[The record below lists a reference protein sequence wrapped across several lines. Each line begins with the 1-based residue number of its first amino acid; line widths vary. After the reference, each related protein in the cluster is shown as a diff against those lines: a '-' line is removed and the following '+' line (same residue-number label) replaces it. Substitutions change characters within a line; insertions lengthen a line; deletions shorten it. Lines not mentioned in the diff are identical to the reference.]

1 MSDFLLSS
9 LSHHLLFKD
18 PSSAALEQSPLLSI
32 ATGIDA
38 DLPILPGLAAN
49 PANMFCS
56 PIQPADP
63 FDFFTRPPH
72 HAYRRRQAYND
83 PITTALLN
91 EQARREAA
99 YERERQHHLQQRR
112 RAAYEEQLKREAA
125 ILKARRIAAARQE
138 YERQLRDLFL
148 QGYRP
153 ARQDWQ
159 QTDDEEEQEEE
170 EEEETSKPSTS
181 QSYIPI
187 RSYTDA
193 KQSESEVDMQDMGSE
208 SESESEAEEE
218 EEERETDQMENDN
231 VTHESSTPQR
241 IHIEQTEGSKPKL
254 TYDEAVTIVQ
264 KHASSAI
271 TIRQRLR
278 ALEKIRSAFTEKQ
291 SQFRPPAT

>member
-1 MSDFLLSS
+1 
-9 LSHHLLFKD
+9 
-18 PSSAALEQSPLLSI
+18 
-32 ATGIDA
+32 
-38 DLPILPGLAAN
+38 
-49 PANMFCS
+49 MFCS

-63 FDFFTRPPH
+63 FDFFTSPPH

-99 YERERQHHLQQRR
+99 YERERQQQQRR

-125 ILKARRIAAARQE
+125 ILKARRLAAARQE
-138 YERQLRDLFL
+138 YERQLRDLLL

-159 QTDDEEEQEEE
+159 QAVDEEEQN

-181 QSYIPI
+181 TSQAYIPI

-193 KQSESEVDMQDMGSE
+193 KQSEVDMQDMGSE

-218 EEERETDQMENDN
+218 EPETETETDQMEDDH
-231 VTHESSTPQR
+231 VTYQSSAPQR
-241 IHIEQTEGSKPKL
+241 IQTEQTEGSKPKL
-254 TYDEAVTIVQ
+254 TYDEAVAIVH
-264 KHASSAI
+264 KYASAAI

-278 ALEKIRSAFTEKQ
+278 VLNKIRSVFTEKQ
-291 SQFRPPAT
+291 SQFRPPATWVIFFLCRSRISNFV